1 MKDQHPIDSLFKREL
16 EGHKSSPSP
25 QVWEKVAAASQG
37 SKTRFAPVLLRAATV
52 TLLLSL
58 TAMLYFNRNVEELST
73 IKPLET
79 GAVSGTE
86 QIEPVVSKSG
96 EAGEAEEANE
106 AGEAEQQ
113 IQPKANNART
123 NQGDAKAQSPRQKP
137 VKQLRKPSPSKAS
150 NSLIPLMQVE
160 SPRPILVYQDLL
172 TLPMD
177 EQLEKGEPLY
187 DTELIR
193 VRVKNL
199 PETRGYYGEEA
210 PKKAALGEKLWAY
223 ANDQFDRALKGERL
237 SLPETDN
244 TELAIPLPDFVS
256 RRLEKSKTK

>member
-25 QVWEKVAAASQG
+25 QVWEKVTAASQG
-37 SKTRFAPVLLRAATV
+37 SKSRFAPVLLRAATV

-58 TAMLYFNRNVEELST
+58 SAMLYFNRNIEELST
-73 IKPLET
+73 VKPVES
-79 GAVSGTE
+79 GAVVSTP
-86 QIEPVVSKSG
+86 EPVEALNEDSDLSQEAQSSTPQSG
-96 EAGEAEEANE
+96 AQE
-106 AGEAEQQ
+106 
-113 IQPKANNART
+113 PKAS
-123 NQGDAKAQSPRQKP
+123 GQKVP
-137 VKQLRKPSPSKAS
+137 KQLRKPGKNKAS
-150 NSLIPLMQVE
+150 NKLIPLIQVE
-160 SPRPILVYQDLL
+160 SPHPILVYQDLL
-172 TLPMD
+172 DLPIED
-177 EQLEKGEPLY
+177 AYEAGVPLQE
-187 DTELIR
+187 TELIR

-210 PKKAALGEKLWAY
+210 PRKTALGERLWAY

-237 SLPETDN
+237 SLPETEN